1 MRKVS
6 KSFASVLP
14 DETETLFLRYVIDS
28 DLFQQVGVNSLP
40 WPEHVYLQAH
50 FDLLGQRPLGEDGLD
65 LGHHAGVDDAALRA
79 DGVNLLSDPGD
90 DGEILREVRGEYPG
104 DPAGVEILQLGDLCN
119 RNVVNVVSSSSSSSS
134 SSSPPSS
141 KLSCRT
147 SCTASSVASRV
158 CSRHV
163 SPLSLL
169 RMTISR
175 SRPRREAKW
184 GTSMMTGPRN
194 LAPAGPSSRTLLA
207 MASPSISGGGWISLS
222 FFRYLEITTRSHLG
236 QFWPGLATNLHVTR
250 IGIGAFLGGMM
261 TRTPECLQPRMAP
274 PRAST
279 MKLTRN
285 LETPA
290 VREGR

>member
-1 MRKVS
+1 M
-6 KSFASVLP
+6 
-14 DETETLFLRYVIDS
+14 IDS
-28 DLFQQVGVNSLP
+28 DLFQQTRVNSLP
-40 WPEHVYLQAH
+40 WAEHVYLQAN

-90 DGEILREVRGEYPG
+90 DGEILGEVRGEYPG

-119 RNVVNVVSSSSSSSS
+119 RNVVKWVPLQSAISSSS

-169 RMTISR
+169 RMTISL
-175 SRPRREAKW
+175 SRPRSEAKC

-222 FFRYLEITTRSHLG
+222 FFRYLEIPTRSHLG
-236 QFWPGLATNLHVTR
+236 QFGPGLTTNLHVTR

-285 LETPA
+285 LQTPA
-290 VREGR
+290 VREGRQVGSVSQSD